1 MEAKLLQ
8 RMASLKPFGR
18 TGRWFKQV
26 TETDMAI
33 RRREWFRGMNLK
45 LSPCRYPQSVV
56 LLIGKVSS
64 LSNCIV
70 NEKFIVDIGTHQEG

>member
-45 LSPCRYPQSVV
+45 LSPCRFPQSVEQP
-56 LLIGKVSS
+56 IGKVRS
-64 LSNCIV
+64 LGN
-70 NEKFIVDIGTHQEG
+70 

>member
-26 TETDMAI
+26 TEIDMAT
-33 RRREWFRGMNLK
+33 RRRAWFNATNLWVF
-45 LSPCRYPQSVV
+45 PCRSPQSVV
-56 LLIGKVSS
+56 LPIGKVTC

-70 NEKFIVDIGTHQEG
+70 NEKFIDAIGTHLKG

>member
-1 MEAKLLQ
+1 
-8 RMASLKPFGR
+8 
-18 TGRWFKQV
+18 
-26 TETDMAI
+26 MAI

-45 LSPCRYPQSVV
+45 LSPCRFPQSVEQP
-56 LLIGKVSS
+56 IGRVSS